1 MQNHICQ
8 SARQHRSTQSKLH
21 WNFFLMYITGSILAN
36 PCETACLVE
45 DTWAEPVQIGRPN
58 DSHGSSVPTASHSPL
73 PGPPAAASTLLC
85 PQQHDSDKPSKCWPH
100 NSRIQPAMARKRS
113 SSLPSLR
120 WSAVQRLD
128 ALGDPQ
134 NTKARSYTCKCGAPD
149 MDSYEV
155 CSSWVFLRQLER
167 VVLEL
172 GFRRPLIEPQQACGW
187 SKEWGLRVPASS
199 VRELKTI
206 ESERH
211 QTCLLQGSFNM
222 FQSFSIIFQSKG

>member
-58 DSHGSSVPTASHSPL
+58 DSHGSSIPTASHSPL

-120 WSAVQRLD
+120 WSAVQWLD
-128 ALGDPQ
+128 ALWDPQ
-134 NTKARSYTCKCGAPD
+134 NTKVRSYLQMWRPWHGFIWSLFISGIPSPVGKG
-149 MDSYEV
+149 
-155 CSSWVFLRQLER
+155 CSWAWFQATLDRAAAGLWVKQ
-167 VVLEL
+167 
-172 GFRRPLIEPQQACGW
+172 GM
-187 SKEWGLRVPASS
+187 GLRVPASS

-206 ESERH
+206 ENERH